1 MLFTTRE
8 IHNQVR
14 ALGES
19 LGFTVTTEVSDS
31 LLRLRLGEE
40 AYRPHVDLLWSIP
53 LATQERAAIA
63 WALERDQVD
72 VTHLP
77 VVGIEVESTKPTTK
91 TWVADATNLAALGV
105 PLGLLIGSV
114 HGEKD
119 SYRRAARAIR
129 SVRRSFGDIHLLPLE
144 AAWLG
149 PLIERPW
156 PVGLSSIP
164 PPKLTAPTGGETLAW
179 SKATWAQLRALGEQA
194 GFIVAEDYIPPVLA
208 ATFNQIVRQRA
219 NPLCHTYDP
228 LGPTVK
234 TMAKAKDLFTESKLD
249 LAWLM
254 PLPLGLPAL
263 LGRASSKATSKSF
276 CVCMAVAPTIVMPSP
291 CCNRSTKLLKPGS
304 SASNSKSSSSGKSPS
319 DTCWG
324 DRTRRQSAS
333 GHNFCKLS
341 ATGRKTG
348 GNFQSRNM
356 SA

>member
-1 MLFTTRE
+1 MLLSTSE
-8 IHNQVR
+8 IHNRAR

-40 AYRPHVDLLWSIP
+40 AYRPRVDLLWSIP
-53 LATQERAAIA
+53 LSKRAGAAIA

-77 VVGIEVESTKPTTK
+77 VVGIEVEATKPTTK

-114 HGEKD
+114 HGEHD

-129 SVRRSFGDIHLLPLE
+129 SVRRSFGDLHLMPLE

-164 PPKLTAPTGGETLAW
+164 APKVTAPTGGETLAW
-179 SKATWAQLRALGEQA
+179 SKATRARLRALGEQA
-194 GFIVAEDYIPPVLA
+194 GFTVAEDYIPPVLA
-208 ATFNQIVRQRA
+208 ATFDQIVRRRA

-234 TMAKAKDLFTESKLD
+234 TMTKAADLFTESKLD

-254 PLPLGLPAL
+254 PLPLGLSAMLEEVLRLDPYLREHTMMFPELWSHLPVVAFEL
-263 LGRASSKATSKSF
+263 ESHSGKHAAGGLVNLSVYGILG
-276 CVCMAVAPTIVMPSP
+276 VAVAPNQRIG
-291 CCNRSTKLLKPGS
+291 NEI
-304 SASNSKSSSSGKSPS
+304 SAAL
-319 DTCWG
+319 
-324 DRTRRQSAS
+324 RTYQPTL
-333 GHNFCKLS
+333 GL
-341 ATGRKTG
+341 
-348 GNFQSRNM
+348 RNVYVRTVPE
-356 SA
+356 